1 MKKAFEGFVF
11 PKGLNLKGKINAL
24 LVLIQGMS
32 EIDEFHELVSIK
44 S

>member
-11 PKGLNLKGKINAL
+11 PKEMSLKGKVNSL